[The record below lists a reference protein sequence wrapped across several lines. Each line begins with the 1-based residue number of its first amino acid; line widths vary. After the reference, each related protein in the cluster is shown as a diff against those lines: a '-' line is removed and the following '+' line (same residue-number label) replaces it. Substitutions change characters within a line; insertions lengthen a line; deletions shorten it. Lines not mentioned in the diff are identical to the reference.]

1 MINKFFTDVFSRI
14 FLIPASIRL
23 TIDKFNHTNVESML
37 MEVALKSLLLNLELR
52 TRLSGH
58 KLEDRL
64 TNYITEKKTTK
75 KNTAKSR
82 WITSFNVFIVDLIE
96 AATQKCS

>member
-1 MINKFFTDVFSRI
+1 MIDKFFTDVFSGI
-14 FLIPASIRL
+14 FLIRASIRQA
-23 TIDKFNHTNVESML
+23 IDKVNHKNVESML
-37 MEVALKSLLLNLELR
+37 MEVTLKSLLLNLNIELR
-52 TRLSGH
+52 TRLRGH

-64 TNYITEKKTTK
+64 TIYIIEK